1 MLQLFMQYYVIIIFY
16 DNKIFVRQTVNP
28 TVNPTDV
35 INLPE
40 VRRKYLRSDICYML
54 GVDLSNKIFL
64 TLCQFSLW
72 GQ

>member
-16 DNKIFVRQTVNP
+16 DNKIFVRQ

-64 TLCQFSLW
+64 TLCQFSL
-72 GQ
+72 